1 MDAATDGDGRG
12 SLRLMPRPG
21 TVALQ
26 AEGSERGWLMPVAL
40 WDAPNGFDTSG
51 RPDNRPYHTVAW
63 RLSGALVQRVLP
75 NRQPIEELSPN
86 GFSIH
91 PAGHDLRFLAD
102 GPIRFAHFYLSDAFV
117 RDVAVELAGERADRS
132 ELLRDNRVMCLDHE
146 VIPMLDV
153 YLRRAL
159 DEAERPSRLEMDSR
173 ASLLALQVLRKNS
186 VLRDAGRRGSRGGL
200 PPWQLKRVCEAM
212 TSDLSGEVALGA
224 LAEMVGVSYHHF
236 CHAFKASTGM
246 APHQWLVERRVE
258 RACELLRVTRDSVTD
273 IAAAVGYDDP
283 NQLSRVFRSRRGT
296 TPAMYRRES
305 QR

>member
-1 MDAATDGDGRG
+1 MDAATDVDGRG

-102 GPIRFAHFYLSDAFV
+102 GPIRFAHFYLSNTF
-117 RDVAVELAGERADRS
+117 RAQRGHG
-132 ELLRDNRVMCLDHE
+132 VGW
-146 VIPMLDV
+146 
-153 YLRRAL
+153 RA
-159 DEAERPSRLEMDSR
+159 R
-173 ASLLALQVLRKNS
+173 
-186 VLRDAGRRGSRGGL
+186 
-200 PPWQLKRVCEAM
+200 
-212 TSDLSGEVALGA
+212 
-224 LAEMVGVSYHHF
+224 
-236 CHAFKASTGM
+236 
-246 APHQWLVERRVE
+246 
-258 RACELLRVTRDSVTD
+258 
-273 IAAAVGYDDP
+273 
-283 NQLSRVFRSRRGT
+283 
-296 TPAMYRRES
+296 
-305 QR
+305 